1 MYFEDAHLEGSGG
14 LLKYRNS
21 NDSFRL
27 SGGLP
32 KYRTPKI
39 PSGGLSSSEERETKI
54 RFGRASWFQRM
65 EKNQDSIGWASEE
78 WKIKIR
84 FRVPKNGKRELRF
97 VRPFSIFRR
106 TKKPRFV
113 RMDFRQTGEPRFV
126 RMGFGQIKESRF
138 VRVDFGQ
145 MGELRFVRIRKIGRL
160 PKNEN
165 PKIKISSGL
174 SEERKKTKDL
184 VSVFRRTEKTKI
196 RSMGFR
202 VLKNNRKPRFVSGSL
217 KKVEPRFVWCLGWV
231 PMNRKKPK
239 IHQDS

>member
-84 FRVPKNGKRELRF
+84 FRVPKNGKK
-97 VRPFSIFRR
+97 R
-106 TKKPRFV
+106 TKV

-145 MGELRFVRIRKIGRL
+145 MGELRFVR
-160 PKNEN
+160 
-165 PKIKISSGL
+165 IKISSGL

>member
-84 FRVPKNGKRELRF
+84 FRVPKNGKK
-97 VRPFSIFRR
+97 R
-106 TKKPRFV
+106 TKV

-145 MGELRFVRIRKIGRL
+145 MGELRFVRI
-160 PKNEN
+160 
-165 PKIKISSGL
+165 KISSGL

-196 RSMGFR
+196 RFGIFEKSGTKIR
-202 VLKNNRKPRFVSGSL
+202 LVSWVGSDEQKKTKDSSRFLTFGQNLLS
-217 KKVEPRFVWCLGWV
+217 EIV
-231 PMNRKKPK
+231 PNVN
-239 IHQDS
+239 